1 MSETM
6 AAPPAQPAGLR
17 SSWLLP
23 LALYCAGHFVTD
35 IYQSALSIMQPA
47 LEQHFRLNFTESGII
62 AGVFLASSSMV
73 QPLYGYICDRIRS
86 RLFSALGPAV
96 VALFISFLAWGR
108 GFGGLLAM
116 VALAG
121 IGVAAFHPQA
131 AANVIAGITRN
142 RSTAMSFFVSAGSI
156 GMAIG
161 PLLFSALLE
170 SGGLRRAAYGVAPG
184 LAVTLLLIVL
194 LPPVREERV
203 KRPTF
208 AWAPL
213 RAVWKPMTILFLLVM
228 IRSIVS
234 TTFTQF
240 LPLYLDSTRHYSLGE
255 ASLTLAVFL
264 LSGAVGGLAGGR
276 LADRFGGRSVILL
289 SMIGSVPFLALFVF
303 GRGFWSLAGLIVG
316 GTSLLFTMPV
326 NIVIAQELAPTQAGT
341 VSALMMGFAWGTAGL
356 IFIPLTGWASDLW
369 SMQTAFA
376 GLIVFPLIGFLIA
389 LKLPRD
395 AGNAARAASA

>member
-1 MSETM
+1 
-6 AAPPAQPAGLR
+6 
-17 SSWLLP
+17 
-23 LALYCAGHFVTD
+23 
-35 IYQSALSIMQPA
+35 
-47 LEQHFRLNFTESGII
+47 
-62 AGVFLASSSMV
+62 
-73 QPLYGYICDRIRS
+73 
-86 RLFSALGPAV
+86 
-96 VALFISFLAWGR
+96 
-108 GFGGLLAM
+108 
-116 VALAG
+116 
-121 IGVAAFHPQA
+121 
-131 AANVIAGITRN
+131 
-142 RSTAMSFFVSAGSI
+142 
-156 GMAIG
+156 
-161 PLLFSALLE
+161 
-170 SGGLRRAAYGVAPG
+170 
-184 LAVTLLLIVL
+184 
-194 LPPVREERV
+194 
-203 KRPTF
+203 
-208 AWAPL
+208 
-213 RAVWKPMTILFLLVM
+213 MTILFLLVM

-316 GTSLLFTMPV
+316 GTILLFTMPV